1 MADFH
6 GQEGAHM
13 NLRPFRRQTPEA
25 EEPETGPAAADRAQ
39 ELAPRPIHAEQQPRM
54 YSLQLPSFTDRR

>member
-1 MADFH
+1 
-6 GQEGAHM
+6 M

-25 EEPETGPAAADRAQ
+25 EEPETGSAAADGAQ

>member
-1 MADFH
+1 MK
-6 GQEGAHM
+6 
-13 NLRPFRRQTPEA
+13 LRPFRRQTPEA
-25 EEPETGPAAADRAQ
+25 DKPDTEPAVADGAQ